1 MSTEENKQLVLRWR
15 EEIWNKRNVNI
26 IDELHAPDYV
36 GHYSG
41 IPGPIRG
48 REALK
53 QLFAAYL
60 AAFDIEVTPEFLIAE
75 GDMVVVHDTN
85 RVKHTGA
92 FQAIPP
98 TGKEATVTSTDIY
111 RIVDGKILEQ
121 WVEGDMLGLMQ
132 QLGVIPTPGHG
143 GG

>member
-1 MSTEENKQLVLRWR
+1 MSTEQNKKVVLRWR

-60 AAFDIEVTPEFLIAE
+60 AAFDIHVTPEFLIAE

-85 RVKHTGA
+85 RLKHTGA
-92 FQAIPP
+92 FQGIPP
-98 TGKEATVTSTDIY
+98 TGRELSLTSTDIY
-111 RIVDGKILEQ
+111 RIVDGKIVEQ
-121 WVEGDMLGLMQ
+121 WLETDVTGLMQ
-132 QLGVIPTPGHG
+132 QLGVLPALRHAGT
-143 GG
+143 

>member
-1 MSTEENKQLVLRWR
+1 MSTEQNKNVVLRWR

-41 IPGPIRG
+41 VMPGPIRG

-75 GDMVVVHDTN
+75 GDMVAVHDTN
-85 RVKHTGA
+85 RVKHTGQFRGIA
-92 FQAIPP
+92 P
-98 TGKEATVTSTDIY
+98 TGKEVTVTSTDIY
-111 RIVDGKILEQ
+111 RIVDGKIVEQ
-121 WVEGDMLGLMQ
+121 WLESDFTGMVQ
-132 QLGVIPTPGHG
+132 QLGIASSPG
-143 GG
+143 